1 MTASAGTSGG
11 GRAIPWRLIGWGIAA
26 FLLLL
31 PLVTNAPW
39 TASDYVFMG
48 VLFGLVGLGI
58 ELAVRRGNA
67 AFTMGAALAI
77 AASFLLI
84 WINAAVGII
93 GSEQEDANL
102 LFLGVVALA
111 LLGSAAALF
120 RPAGMVVAMA
130 AAAVAQLLVPP
141 AAWLL
146 WPDARAALWQP
157 EVIVLTGFFAGMWV
171 ASAWLFRKAA
181 GQQ

>member
-11 GRAIPWRLIGWGIAA
+11 GRAIPWRMIGWGIAG

-31 PLVTNAPW
+31 PLVAGAPW
-39 TASDYVFMG
+39 TASDFVFMG

-67 AFTMGAALAI
+67 AFTMAAGLAI

-93 GSEQEDANL
+93 GSEQDDANL
-102 LFLGVVALA
+102 LFLAVVALA
-111 LLGSAAALF
+111 LFGSIAALF
-120 RPAGMVVAMA
+120 RPAGMAVAMV
-130 AAAVAQLLVPP
+130 AAAVAQLLVPV

-146 WPDARAALWQP
+146 WPDLAAALSEP
-157 EVIVLTGFFAGMWV
+157 EVIVLTGFFAAMWL

-181 GQQ
+181 G